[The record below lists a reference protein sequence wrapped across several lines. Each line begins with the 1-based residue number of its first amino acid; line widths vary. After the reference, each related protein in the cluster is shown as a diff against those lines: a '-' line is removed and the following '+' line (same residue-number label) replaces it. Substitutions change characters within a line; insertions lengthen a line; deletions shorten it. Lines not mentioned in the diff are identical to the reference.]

1 MEDNCGKDVEVE
13 KNVEEVLQHE
23 NSDVS
28 NVVNSLVEVKK
39 DDVEIVVN
47 SSVEESS
54 IKIVDTINDASEQNI
69 DAEATTEEVL
79 TTIVENEDNVI
90 SNNSSKINNLDEGG
104 LAKRTR
110 SSLLHIYLNHW
121 IEIDLQRVVTLG
133 WKLKKLRGETSFP
146 VSRFDVR

>member
-1 MEDNCGKDVEVE
+1 MEDDCGKDVEVQ
-13 KNVEEVLQHE
+13 KNVEVLQNE

-47 SSVEESS
+47 SSVEESF
-54 IKIVDTINDASEQNI
+54 IKIADTINDLSEQNI
-69 DAEATTEEVL
+69 GDEATTEEVL

-104 LAKRTR
+104 SAKRTL
-110 SSLLHIYLNHW
+110 SSLLFIYLNHW
-121 IEIDLQRVVTLG
+121 IKIDLQRVVTLG
-133 WKLKKLRGETSFP
+133 WKLEKLRGETSFL
-146 VSRFDVR
+146 V